1 MGTKTALPFA
11 GMVVVQFA
19 QVGLMVVSKKAMAS
33 GMTNFTFVFYSNA
46 LAALI
51 LLPLSFL
58 IHRSNRPPLTFPVLC
73 GFLLLGFLGFLVQI
87 FGFAGIKYASASL
100 ASAMLNLIPGFTFI
114 LAVIFRMEKLDFKSS
129 STLAKS
135 IGTVVLVLGAFIVAL
150 YKGPALLAIPNFPHH
165 LLIQPSD
172 WVIGGLFLAIDC
184 AFASM
189 FIIIQVLVLK
199 KYPAEVT
206 VMFFYCFVVA
216 ILSATVSFIVERD
229 PSAWSLQPNM
239 RWMALLYSGVFG
251 SAFQVTIGAW
261 CVRRKGP
268 LFVAMFHPLGI
279 VIATFWGVIF
289 LGDGF
294 YLGSLVGSIVI
305 VVGFYSVMWGK
316 FKEGKMVE
324 LDVMEVRGMLLGEVM
339 PCMAMV
345 IMEACTIGL
354 TILASTVMARGVSP
368 FVFVVYTNALAS
380 LILFPYSFMYHR
392 DKYEF
397 LLFVNSFKD
406 DLHVRLVSL
415 SALMLESIAQN
426 LAFVGLSYSSPIV
439 ACGMGNLLPSFSF
452 ILAILLRTT
461 KIDWRS
467 SSSQAKLIGTL
478 VSITGAISLTLY
490 KGPVIKYAPSHQFRL
505 EPRLFVF
512 SSTHEHWILGA
523 ILFAAASLTLS
534 IWNIIQVGTIKH
546 YPEVMP
552 ALSLYSSVGTI
563 QSALLSV
570 LFERNHSA
578 WRLEL
583 NMELFI
589 IVSTAIFG
597 SVIRSRIHVWCTS
610 MKGPFYVPS
619 FKPLGIP
626 IASTC
631 GCLFFADSF
640 HYGSIMGACITG
652 IGYYTV
658 MWGQIREDETSKSGR
673 DVEAPEKKVP
683 LLQEATEV

>member
-1 MGTKTALPFA
+1 MKTALPFV

-73 GFLLLGFLGFLVQI
+73 GFLLLGVLGFLVQI
-87 FGFAGIKYASASL
+87 VGYAGIKYASASL

-135 IGTVVLVLGAFIVAL
+135 IGTVVLVIGAFIVAL

-165 LLIQPSD
+165 LLMQPSD

-199 KYPAEVT
+199 KYPAELT

-216 ILSATVSFIVERD
+216 ISSAAFFFIVERD

-251 SAFQVTIGAW
+251 SAFQVTIAAW

-279 VIATFWGVIF
+279 VIATFMGVIF

-294 YLGSLVGSIVI
+294 YLGRCIEALVSLMRTKEVHGMLVWAQQASPDSRARDFVSNEALSLQMRRC
-305 VVGFYSVMWGK
+305 VVRSLLCM
-316 FKEGKMVE
+316 
-324 LDVMEVRGMLLGEVM
+324 MEVRGILLREVM

-345 IMEACTIGL
+345 VMEACTIGL
-354 TILASTVMARGVSP
+354 TILASTVMARGMSP

-392 DKYEF
+392 D
-397 LLFVNSFKD
+397 
-406 DLHVRLVSL
+406 RI
-415 SALMLESIAQN
+415 AIAQN

-467 SSSQAKLIGTL
+467 SSSQAKCIGTL
-478 VSITGAISLTLY
+478 VSVMGAISLTLF
-490 KGPVIKYAPSHQFRL
+490 KGPAIQSAPSHQFRL

-512 SSTHEHWILGA
+512 SSTHERWILGA

-570 LFERNHSA
+570 LFERNLSA
-578 WRLEL
+578 WRLKL

-589 IVSTAIFG
+589 IGSTAIFG
-597 SVIRSRIHVWCTS
+597 SVIRSRVHIWCTS

-626 IASTC
+626 IASIC

-658 MWGQIREDETSKSGR
+658 MWGQIGEDETSKRGR
-673 DVEAPEKKVP
+673 DVEAPEKEVP

>member
-1 MGTKTALPFA
+1 MGTKTALPLV
-11 GMVVVQFA
+11 GMVVAQFA

-33 GMTNFTFVFYSNA
+33 GMTNFTFVFYSNS

-58 IHRSNRPPLTFPVLC
+58 IHSIVLLYF
-73 GFLLLGFLGFLVQI
+73 GFCSFLVQI
-87 FGFAGIKYASASL
+87 FGYAGIKYASASL

-135 IGTVVLVLGAFIVAL
+135 IGTVVLVIGAFIVAL

-165 LLIQPSD
+165 LLMQPSD

-199 KYPAEVT
+199 KYPAELT

-216 ILSATVSFIVERD
+216 ILSAAVSFIVERD

-239 RWMALLYSGVFG
+239 RWMALLYSGIFG

-279 VIATFWGVIF
+279 VIATFIGVIF

-316 FKEGKMVE
+316 SKEGKMVE
-324 LDVMEVRGMLLGEVM
+324 LDVFSGSIMSRLKLGAKNTVRDGGEGDVAGGSDAMHGDGGHGGLHHRVDNLGKHSHGKGVKPVCLCCLYECSCLPHTLPLFIHVSQRQRAATLQLTAPATVLL
-339 PCMAMV
+339 PWIA
-345 IMEACTIGL
+345 
-354 TILASTVMARGVSP
+354 
-368 FVFVVYTNALAS
+368 
-380 LILFPYSFMYHR
+380 
-392 DKYEF
+392 
-397 LLFVNSFKD
+397 
-406 DLHVRLVSL
+406 
-415 SALMLESIAQN
+415 IAQN

-467 SSSQAKLIGTL
+467 SSSQAKCIGTL
-478 VSITGAISLTLY
+478 VSVMGAISLTLY
-490 KGPVIKYAPSHQFRL
+490 KGPAIKSAPSHQFRL

-570 LFERNHSA
+570 LFERNLSA
-578 WRLEL
+578 WRLKL

-597 SVIRSRIHVWCTS
+597 SVIRSRVHVWCTS

-626 IASTC
+626 IASIC

-640 HYGSIMGACITG
+640 HYGSIVGACITG

-658 MWGQIREDETSKSGR
+658 MWGQIREDETSKSSG
-673 DVEAPEKKVP
+673 DVEAPEKEVP